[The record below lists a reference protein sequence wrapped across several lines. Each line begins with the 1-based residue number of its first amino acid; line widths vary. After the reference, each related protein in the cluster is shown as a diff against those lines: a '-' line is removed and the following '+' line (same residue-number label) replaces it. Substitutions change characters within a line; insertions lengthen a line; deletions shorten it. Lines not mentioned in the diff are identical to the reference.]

1 MKEVSRLSEDNMKI
15 YLVFKFSSDEV
26 FIYIVE
32 AINAEYAIT
41 LVFGNA
47 IYIGSFKVKNSFG
60 DGGFA
65 VELNGKM
72 YNATLAPKFLNWL
85 VENQAI
91 LQNNN

>member
-1 MKEVSRLSEDNMKI
+1 MKEVSRLSEDSMKI
-15 YLVFKFSSDEV
+15 YLVFKFSGDEI

-47 IYIGSFKVKNSFG
+47 IYIGSFKVENSFG
-60 DGGFA
+60 NGSFA
-65 VELNGKM
+65 VELDGRM
-72 YNATLAPKFLNWL
+72 YNATWVPKFLNRL